1 MSQQTLIESEL
12 FPCKIVEDKGD
23 DGRMRIAGI
32 YQLAD
37 VKNRNSR
44 VYPRGLW
51 EKILS
56 ENSDFNRR
64 LSSRLV
70 LGELGHPADGKT
82 TLRNVSHLVTRVWM
96 EDKYNP
102 ECIVCKSNGGPH
114 THVMAE
120 EEVLNTPEGQILKEL
135 YRAGVQ
141 IGVSSRGQGSVRGGQ
156 SEQIVADDYRLET
169 FDHVLDPSTPGAF
182 PRVISE
188 SVVNAVEKLINPECN
203 PAELQGYRNILH
215 EMRNTEDPT
224 VMENARKLIEAIDV
238 RLASGE
244 RRSERVY
251 AEMPRVT
258 YVNTNT
264 VPPFNGSVQNDLEET
279 TMPEISMDNPEI
291 RNLIN
296 REVGKVS
303 RELEHKF
310 AAALA
315 ENDTLRAEKTE
326 IESRFNESKRL
337 GDELV
342 SQLKNANF
350 KLEGYKN
357 YMSQADEIVESASG
371 PEMYDEVHTVS
382 EALDAAKAIIEELL
396 TRLDGIHEA
405 YARAE
410 AAESLLAETIVR
422 ERRKGV
428 IDEVRRVLTNES
440 DERANAIGPMLVEC
454 ATADE
459 VRSKYKTLRR
469 LTEGVEP
476 KAPKARKEIKTAL
489 PSGPQSLSEENTQ
502 SWTAKAGSLSES
514 TSAEQDMARRMMRRM
529 RTVA

>member
-1 MSQQTLIESEL
+1 MSQTTLIESEF
-12 FPCKIVEDKGD
+12 FPCKIVEDAGD

-64 LSSRLV
+64 LGSRLV

-96 EDKYNP
+96 DEKYSP
-102 ECIVCKSNGGPH
+102 ECVVCKANGGPH
-114 THVMAE
+114 THIMAE

-141 IGVSSRGQGSVRGGQ
+141 IGVSSRGQGSVRGGS

-203 PAELQGYRNILH
+203 PAELQGYRNILS

-224 VMENARKLIEAIDV
+224 VTENARKLIEAIDV

-244 RRSERVY
+244 ARRSYV
-251 AEMPRVT
+251 EMPRIAYVT
-258 YVNTNT
+258 TNT
-264 VPPFNGSVQNDLEET
+264 VPPRSATVSKYLEET
-279 TMPEISMDNPEI
+279 TMPEISMDNPEV
-291 RNLIN
+291 RTLVN
-296 REVGKVS
+296 REVAKVS
-303 RELEHKF
+303 QDLEHKF
-310 AAALA
+310 ASALA
-315 ENDTLRAEKTE
+315 ENDRLRAEAADLGE
-326 IESRFNESKRL
+326 RFTESKRL
-337 GDELV
+337 GEELV

-350 KLEGYKN
+350 KLEGYKDWAA
-357 YMSQADEIVESASG
+357 QAEQVIEAESS
-371 PEMYDEVHTVS
+371 PEMYDEEHTLS
-382 EALDAAKAIIEELL
+382 DALDAAKAIIEELL
-396 TRLDGIHEA
+396 VRLDGMNEA
-405 YARAE
+405 IARSE
-410 AAESLLAETIVR
+410 AAERLLAETIVR
-422 ERRKGV
+422 ERRRSV
-428 IDEVRRVLTNES
+428 VDAVRQIAANES
-440 DERANAIGPMLVEC
+440 IERIKALKPMLLEC
-454 ATADE
+454 ATGDE
-459 VRSKYKTLRR
+459 VLEKYDAIRR
-469 LTEGVEP
+469 LTESTEEP
-476 KAPKARKEIKTAL
+476 VRSHKQIKTAL
-489 PSGPQSLSEENTQ
+489 PGGPMVLSEESTQ
-502 SWTAKAGSLSES
+502 SWAGKATIAEAS
-514 TSAEQDMARRMMRRM
+514 TSAEQDIARRMMRRM
-529 RTVA
+529 RVGA